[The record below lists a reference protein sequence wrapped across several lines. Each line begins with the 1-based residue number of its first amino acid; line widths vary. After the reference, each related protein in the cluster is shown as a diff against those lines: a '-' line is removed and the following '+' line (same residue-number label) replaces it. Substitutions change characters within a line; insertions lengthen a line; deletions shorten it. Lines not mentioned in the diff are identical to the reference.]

1 MPRASD
7 RDFGKP
13 RGEAD
18 RETEDATKV
27 AKEETSNY
35 RSKNGSKK
43 QLSNGPTGG
52 TRPRRIACAAAAI
65 EQEPEPNKHSHGDP
79 PTHGHANDDR
89 ERYEREVLHPKDD
102 SGEATRRHQSR
113 YRLSDAGPKL
123 AQFRE
128 HS

>member
-1 MPRASD
+1 VARPSN

-18 RETEDATKV
+18 RETENGTKA
-27 AKEETSNY
+27 AKEKTSNY

-65 EQEPEPNKHSHGDP
+65 EQEPETDKHSHRNRQLTVT
-79 PTHGHANDDR
+79 PTMTASATNGK
-89 ERYEREVLHPKDD
+89 YFIPKTT
-102 SGEATRRHQSR
+102 AARRRHQPR
-113 YRLSDAGPKL
+113 CRLSDAGPKL
-123 AQFRE
+123 AQLRE